1 MIMVLISQEI
11 NDAFNKQIGEE
22 MNSAM
27 IYLSMS
33 IWLKERSFNNLSS
46 WFFAQYNEELSHAYK
61 FMNYIID
68 VDGTARIQAIPEP
81 KSDWASVKEIVE
93 TAYAHEKY
101 ITKKIH
107 GLVTLTENAKDYNPR
122 GMLQWFVTEQ
132 IEEEAS
138 TSELVERQAAIN
150 NDMLF
155 NQYTVRTTE

>member
-1 MIMVLISQEI
+1 MALKI
-11 NDAFNKQIGEE
+11 NEKINEAFNNQIAEE
-22 MNSAM
+22 LNSAF

-46 WFFAQYNEELSHAYK
+46 WFFQQQNEELSHAYK

-68 VDGTARIQAIPEP
+68 VGGTAKIHQIPAP
-81 KSDWASVKEIVE
+81 KSDWTSVKEIVE
-93 TAYAHEKY
+93 TAYAHEQY

-107 GLVTLTENAKDYNPR
+107 DLVTLTEAEKDYNPR
-122 GMLQWFVTEQ
+122 EMLQWFVTEQ

-138 TSELVERQAAIN
+138 TSELVEKQAAFN

-155 NQYTVRTTE
+155 NQHTTRTQE

>member
-1 MIMVLISQEI
+1 MALINEKI
-11 NDAFNKQIGEE
+11 NEAFNIQIGEE
-22 MNSAM
+22 LNSAF

-68 VDGTARIQAIPEP
+68 VGGTAKIHQIPAP
-81 KSDWASVKEIVE
+81 KSDWTSVKEIVE
-93 TAYAHEKY
+93 TAYAHEQY

-107 GLVTLTENAKDYNPR
+107 ELVALTEAEKDYNPR
-122 GMLQWFVTEQ
+122 ETLQWFVTEQ
-132 IEEEAS
+132 IEEETS
-138 TSELVERQAAIN
+138 TSELVERQAAFN

-155 NQYTVRTTE
+155 NQHTTRTQE

>member
-1 MIMVLISQEI
+1 MVLISEEI
-11 NDAFNKQIGEE
+11 NNAFNKQIGEE
-22 MNSAM
+22 LNSAF

-33 IWLKERSFNNLSS
+33 IWLKEHAFNKLSA

-68 VDGTARIQAIPEP
+68 VGGTAKIYAIPES
-81 KSDWASVKEIVE
+81 KSDWVSVKEIVE
-93 TAYAHEKY
+93 TAYAHEQY

-107 GLVTLTENAKDYNPR
+107 ELVTLTEKVGDYNPR
-122 GMLQWFVTEQ
+122 ELLQWFVTEQ

-138 TSELVERQAAIN
+138 TSELVERQNAFN

-155 NQYTVRTTE
+155 DQHTTRTEE